1 LRKNDYYPYQGDRK
15 AGGMAQTRN
24 NVNHTVRKTTG
35 SSVSRSRRSTAPY
48 INDNTAR
55 KLNVQRQLEEA
66 PARKLSRETR
76 NNRERA
82 RHMNPGYLVFL
93 MAALSICGVIL
104 VNYIQLQSDLTAKTR
119 KVASLESQLNS
130 MKLANDEEYNR
141 ITASVDLEEIK
152 KVAIGELGMTYAQEG
167 QIITYSYVGNDYM
180 RKVTGD

>member
-1 LRKNDYYPYQGDRK
+1 
-15 AGGMAQTRN
+15 
-24 NVNHTVRKTTG
+24 
-35 SSVSRSRRSTAPY
+35 
-48 INDNTAR
+48 
-55 KLNVQRQLEEA
+55 
-66 PARKLSRETR
+66 
-76 NNRERA
+76 
-82 RHMNPGYLVFL
+82 

>member
-1 LRKNDYYPYQGDRK
+1 
-15 AGGMAQTRN
+15 MAQTRN

-35 SSVSRSRRSTAPY
+35 SSVSRSMRSTAPY

-82 RHMNPGYLVFL
+82 RHMNLGYLVFL

-119 KVASLESQLNS
+119 KVASLETQLNS

-141 ITASVDLEEIK
+141 INASVDLEEIK

-180 RKVTGD
+180 RKVSGD